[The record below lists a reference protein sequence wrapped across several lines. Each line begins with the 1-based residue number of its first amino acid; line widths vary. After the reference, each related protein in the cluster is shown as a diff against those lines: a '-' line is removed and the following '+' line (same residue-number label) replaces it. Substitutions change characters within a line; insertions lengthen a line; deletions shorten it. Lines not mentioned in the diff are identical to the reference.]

1 MTDFLVIAPCY
12 NEEKNI
18 REFVRRILKVLNKDD
33 FLVVDDGS
41 SDDTTG
47 VLEELGVNFI
57 KKPHEG
63 KGSAIREGIRVA
75 FSLGKKYVVFL
86 DADLQHPPEYVT
98 EFVEKLRNGADIV
111 IGTRW
116 KEMQKMPRDR
126 YLSNRLTTFFVSLLV
141 GRKLQDTQ
149 SGYRGYRLDIL
160 KGINLKT
167 NMYETETEILI
178 KLLKGRKVKIE
189 YVDIPVIYGREN
201 SKIRRVRDTLRF
213 LKMYF
218 ELVWKGS

>member
-41 SDDTTG
+41 TDDTTR

-218 ELVWKGS
+218 GLVWEGS